1 MPNPAAMKRCV
12 YIIIA
17 FVSPCYGFQIGCLPK
32 QPTSHKRTSNGFLV
46 EHDHVTASSIEKD
59 KQQTSSEW
67 TRRKLII
74 SEILSTMAYANTVL
88 ADEVSNDEP
97 TECKDG
103 GIVSESAVPGAYQN
117 QCMNLAE
124 RTFLLKVCR

>member
-1 MPNPAAMKRCV
+1 
-12 YIIIA
+12 
-17 FVSPCYGFQIGCLPK
+17 
-32 QPTSHKRTSNGFLV
+32 
-46 EHDHVTASSIEKD
+46 
-59 KQQTSSEW
+59 
-67 TRRKLII
+67 
-74 SEILSTMAYANTVL
+74 MAYANTVL
-88 ADEVSNDEP
+88 ADEASNDEP